1 MRRTLALTLPLLL
14 LAACAS
20 EPDQPNAQPQAKQE
34 CDRTYST
41 GSMLPK
47 KDCAPTMTD
56 EERQRM
62 QDELE
67 RATASH
73 GSAPPGASGK

>member
-1 MRRTLALTLPLLL
+1 MRLTLALTLPLLL

-20 EPDQPNAQPQAKQE
+20 EPDQPDTQPQAKQE
-34 CDRTYST
+34 CERTYGT

-47 KDCAPTMTD
+47 KDCVPAMTD
-56 EERQRM
+56 EERRRM
-62 QDELE
+62 QDELQ
-67 RATASH
+67 RAAASH